1 MGAVLFMRITIIIQ
15 TYNESENLKKLVPL
29 LQSEFTKV
37 PQHTFTVLVVDGNSP
52 DGTSQTVIELSKSYP
67 FLQLLTEQE
76 KAGLG
81 AAYIYAFKHVLKE
94 IPSDVVLE
102 MDADLQHNPSELL
115 SLVRKI
121 EEGYDYVIGSR
132 FVKGGSIPA
141 EWGLKRK
148 ILSVGGNLFTQVLL
162 GTKNIHDYTSGFRA
176 TKTTLLAEMDLD
188 AILSKG
194 FAYKMDLLYQA
205 NKLGAK
211 IAEVPI
217 HFGVREDGESKM
229 ERNNMLDSLR
239 VVITIKARNSKHFFK
254 FLITGFAGLFTD
266 TTIFN
271 ILRLVMKSSASAALA
286 GSVAM
291 VVTYLINNF
300 WSFQHNKKES
310 KFLLLRDFPVY
321 ALFSYVPIIVRTYLV
336 SIAEARFGQTF
347 IVDNIAF
354 FIGIAFGLVWNYTVY
369 SRLIWRKSKK
379 A

>member
-1 MGAVLFMRITIIIQ
+1 MGAVLFMRVTIVIP
-15 TYNESENLKKLVPL
+15 TYNESENLKKLIPL
-29 LQSEFTKV
+29 LNTEFTKV
-37 PQHTFTVLVVDGNSP
+37 PQHSFTILVVDGNSP
-52 DGTSQTVIELSKSYP
+52 DGTSETVLELAKTYP
-67 FLQLLTEQE
+67 FLRLLKETE

-81 AAYIYAFKHVLKE
+81 AAYIFAFKHVLKE
-94 IPSDVVLE
+94 IPSDAVLE
-102 MDADLQHNPSELL
+102 MDGDLQHNPAEVL
-115 SLVRKI
+115 SLVGKI

-141 EWGLKRK
+141 EWGLHRK
-148 ILSVGGNLFTQVLL
+148 LLSVGGNLFTQILL

-176 TKTTLLAEMDLD
+176 TRSTLLAKMDLD

-211 IAEVPI
+211 IVEVPI

-266 TTIFN
+266 TSLFN
-271 ILRLVMKSSASAALA
+271 ILRLFMKSSASAALA

-300 WSFQHNKKES
+300 WSFNHNKKES
-310 KFLLLRDFPVY
+310 KLLLLRDFPVY
-321 ALFSYVPIIVRTYLV
+321 AAFSYVPILVRTYLV
-336 SIAEARFGQTF
+336 SVAEARFGQTF